1 MLNTVFSN
9 DIRQTLD
16 FFRRS
21 VDQLFDDFHGY
32 SPERATTANNEAPQW
47 TFNPVLGTG
56 WHENAVHLRA
66 ILPGVKENDVTVNLQ
81 GSQLVISGERK
92 APEGFTKNAWTQ
104 LPYGKFSTAVTLPNG
119 LNLDQVQ
126 CRLHEGVLDI
136 TVPVSEAMKPRQV
149 PIQSGPQQKAISA

>member
-21 VDQLFDDFHGY
+21 VDQLFDDFYGY
-32 SPERATTANNEAPQW
+32 RPERATAANNETPQW
-47 TFNPVLGTG
+47 TFSPVLETG
-56 WHENAVHLRA
+56 WDENAVHLRA

-104 LPYGKFSTAVTLPNG
+104 LPY
-119 LNLDQVQ
+119 
-126 CRLHEGVLDI
+126 
-136 TVPVSEAMKPRQV
+136 
-149 PIQSGPQQKAISA
+149 